1 MDLRAVHGETEET
14 YLPHEVKPPWAEAHE
29 GQHFVDLLGDMQT
42 RDRVAR
48 PVAQILSYMVSQ
60 RRGSKNASSVQPTCI
75 TDT

>member
-48 PVAQILSYMVSQ
+48 PAAQILSYMV
-60 RRGSKNASSVQPTCI
+60 RHWTVSKMPSCTANV
-75 TDT
+75 